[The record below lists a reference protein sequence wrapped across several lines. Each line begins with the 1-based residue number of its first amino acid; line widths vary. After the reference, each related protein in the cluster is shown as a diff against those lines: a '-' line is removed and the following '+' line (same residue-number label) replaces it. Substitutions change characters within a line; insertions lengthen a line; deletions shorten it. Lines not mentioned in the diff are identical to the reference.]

1 MPPFDLIRNFGCLH
15 STSKAEDQQNNS
27 LIYKNT
33 VNEIYFLV
41 KYAGTSYNDVLKMTP
56 IEKGYMIGFVQEE
69 MQRNADKIKEVTE
82 SQNKNGR

>member
-1 MPPFDLIRNFGCLH
+1 
-15 STSKAEDQQNNS
+15 
-27 LIYKNT
+27 
-33 VNEIYFLV
+33 
-41 KYAGTSYNDVLKMTP
+41 MTP